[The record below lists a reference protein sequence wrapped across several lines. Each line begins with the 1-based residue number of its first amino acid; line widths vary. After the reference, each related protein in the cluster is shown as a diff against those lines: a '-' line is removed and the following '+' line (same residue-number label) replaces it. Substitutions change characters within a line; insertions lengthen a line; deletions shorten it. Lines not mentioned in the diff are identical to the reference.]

1 MTSPC
6 LIVRTHLIGSLLIVA
21 PMAMLAD
28 SHASFEHRAKEV
40 GLSSDNVRALVDQQ
54 VRTFNNLAFA
64 ICKQPGQ
71 IDDGSFDLL
80 VDSVFGARASLG
92 LISSLRQLA
101 YESVTVS
108 IAAIKQRLETTDDA
122 APRKLP
128 PQEREERRRQQ
139 MDRLTGLAI
148 SGPMEPSNHLVDQFC
163 QMAEEACV
171 RYIPLSKCSSREQEI
186 ASQRTDK
193 QILTIEN
200 SHVCAKPKVVETSVD
215 VSTDL
220 KVMQAF
226 TRRGLALEQANLMSF
241 EVHDM
246 VARTFMQHLTRAVPP
261 GFLGPTIQSVLRA
274 DHELWVLASDQCR
287 ASLKRNA
294 AGVLPLDQAFRDH
307 YSSAQV
313 VFHMLAVPVSKR
325 GKGHTQQ
332 SSSSDEGHKEKKKK
346 AKKVKKTE
354 KGDKVKRQPTVPEV
368 LRGHTGTDAK
378 GRRICFNYNL
388 PHGCKLPTKGTPP
401 KCSRGLHVCIK
412 RNCHGEH
419 PVQSCTA
426 N

>member
-1 MTSPC
+1 
-6 LIVRTHLIGSLLIVA
+6 
-21 PMAMLAD
+21 MAMLAD
-28 SHASFEHRAKEV
+28 SQASFEHRAKEV
-40 GLSSDNVRALVDQQ
+40 GLSGANVRSLLDQQ
-54 VRTFNNLAFA
+54 IRTFNNLSFA

-71 IDDGSFDLL
+71 IDDASFDTL
-80 VDSVFGARASLG
+80 VDSIFGARTSLG

-122 APRKLP
+122 TPRKLP

-139 MDRLTGLAI
+139 IDRLTGLAI
-148 SGPMEPSNHLVDQFC
+148 SGSMEPSNHLVDRFC
-163 QMAEEACV
+163 QMAEEGCLKYV
-171 RYIPLSKCSSREQEI
+171 PLSKCSSREQEI
-186 ASQRTDK
+186 SSQRTDK

-200 SHVCAKPKVVETSVD
+200 SQVCAKSKIAETSVD

-246 VARTFMQHLTRAVPP
+246 VARTFMQHLSRAVPP
-261 GFLGPTIQSVLRA
+261 GFVGPTIQSVLRA
-274 DHELWVLASDQCR
+274 DHELWLLVSDQCR
-287 ASLKRNA
+287 ASLKRNGL
-294 AGVLPLDQAFRDH
+294 GVLPMDQAFKDH

-313 VFHMLAVPVSKR
+313 VFHMLAVPTSGR
-325 GKGHTQQ
+325 GKGHTKH
-332 SSSSDEGHKEKKKK
+332 SSSSDEPNKEKKKK
-346 AKKVKKTE
+346 KSKKIKK
-354 KGDKVKRQPTVPEV
+354 DKADKLKRQPSVPEV
-368 LRGHTGTDAK
+368 LRGHSGTDAK
-378 GRRICFNYNL
+378 GRRICFNFNL

-401 KCSRGLHVCIK
+401 KCSRGLHVCVCIK

-419 PVQSCTA
+419 PVQACTS